1 MKFFNSW
8 PSYCWFICC
17 WTIPIYVAV
26 TCINMSLTNFRAH
39 VVTHNPYVHLSI
51 YVSLSN
57 WLALHSPGTNMRSTK
72 KTGIVGMEN
81 LQIITREISKYAL
94 HHGPL
99 VKTEYMDGGCWC
111 SAGVKGRN
119 YDRVCNSQV
128 ALERQGMD
136 EEKAT
141 KCDKIAKKTHFKLFN
156 AVHLHSRI
164 WWKIHANYANV
175 YFRVHS
181 TVLLVSSIFKAV
193 LRQK

>member
-1 MKFFNSW
+1 MLLNHTFLQ
-8 PSYCWFICC
+8 
-17 WTIPIYVAV
+17 
-26 TCINMSLTNFRAH
+26 CIDMPLTNFQKH
-39 VVTHNPYVHLSI
+39 VLYRDSCVHLSI

-72 KTGIVGMEN
+72 KTGVVGMEN

-94 HHGPL
+94 HQWPL
-99 VKTEYMDGGCWC
+99 VETEYMDGGCWC

-141 KCDKIAKKTHFKLFN
+141 KCDKIAKKNTF
-156 AVHLHSRI
+156 
-164 WWKIHANYANV
+164 
-175 YFRVHS
+175 
-181 TVLLVSSIFKAV
+181 
-193 LRQK
+193 